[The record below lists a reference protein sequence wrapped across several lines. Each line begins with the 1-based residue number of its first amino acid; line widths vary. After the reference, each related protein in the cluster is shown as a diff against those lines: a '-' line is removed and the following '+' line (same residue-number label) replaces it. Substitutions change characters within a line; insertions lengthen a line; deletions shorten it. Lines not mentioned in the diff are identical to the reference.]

1 VFGFFGGLVAV
12 IFLSLLVFW
21 LNRSIEVLA
30 SLYESRFVLHGL
42 GLASFSSVLGGGA
55 MLGLLGAWLAVQKH
69 LKGIEP

>member
-1 VFGFFGGLVAV
+1 
-12 IFLSLLVFW
+12 
-21 LNRSIEVLA
+21 LA